1 MYANNFVLQGSR
13 TKQFG
18 YLLWFWKLGNWF
30 YLQGG
35 YSGSFKQKSLNIYG
49 LNYWHE
55 IGRNLYFE
63 TGMQLIQCHYLSTNV
78 PPNSIQTNNV
88 RNMISVPFKLRFEA
102 GDFIF
107 FNGGLTADLSKVKQ
121 DR

>member
-1 MYANNFVLQGSR
+1 MLTTLFCKAQERSSLAISYGFGNGVIGSIY
-13 TKQFG
+13 K
-18 YLLWFWKLGNWF
+18 
-30 YLQGG
+30 GG

-55 IGRNLYFE
+55 IGGNLYFE
-63 TGMQLIQCHYLSTNV
+63 TGMQLIRCHYLSTNI

-102 GDFIF
+102 GGFIF
-107 FNGGLTADLSKVKQ
+107 FNGG
-121 DR
+121 